1 MAVPPPL
8 QSMSLC
14 TEPAAVPPP
23 LIPSVLPGMV
33 PHRPASSEKRGLMA
47 QAQALTEATW
57 TPEPSV
63 AFLKGNPLKFH
74 PLQYQFSA
82 GDTLVLTGPSS
93 PTVPHEPRLSTAYG

>member
-1 MAVPPPL
+1 
-8 QSMSLC
+8 
-14 TEPAAVPPP
+14 
-23 LIPSVLPGMV
+23 
-33 PHRPASSEKRGLMA
+33 MA

-82 GDTLVLTGPSS
+82 GDTLVDTGG
-93 PTVPHEPRLSTAYG
+93 ELSRTAQNL

>member
-1 MAVPPPL
+1 
-8 QSMSLC
+8 
-14 TEPAAVPPP
+14 
-23 LIPSVLPGMV
+23 
-33 PHRPASSEKRGLMA
+33 MA

-82 GDTLVLTGPSS
+82 GDTLVLTGPTRGVFGIRVRIRLIPAFSCCGC
-93 PTVPHEPRLSTAYG
+93 PPRSTSAIMRWLYRNCLKIKRFLTSKHPL